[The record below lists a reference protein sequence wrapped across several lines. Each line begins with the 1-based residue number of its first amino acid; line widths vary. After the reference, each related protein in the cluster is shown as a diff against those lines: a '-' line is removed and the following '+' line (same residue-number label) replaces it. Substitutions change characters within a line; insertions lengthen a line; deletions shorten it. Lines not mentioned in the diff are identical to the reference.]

1 MNEIK
6 KLGKNITI
14 VMIAHRLSTV
24 KECNSIILLEKGKL
38 KGQGT
43 FEELSKI
50 NENFR
55 SMLNYKQ

>member
-6 KLGKNITI
+6 KLDKNVTI
-14 VMIAHRLSTV
+14 VIISHRLSTV

-43 FEELSKI
+43 FEELANI
-50 NENFR
+50 NENFK
-55 SMLNYKQ
+55 SIFNYK